1 MASSTSGLKGNPASK
16 RIGNVNHK
24 ATRAR
29 SWARNEKRKEARRA
43 AQDAAHT
50 RNVERGFTTW
60 SEAKAKRA
68 AGRAS

>member
-1 MASSTSGLKGNPASK
+1 MASSTNGLKGNPASK
-16 RIGNVNHK
+16 RIGNPNHK
-24 ATRAR
+24 AARAR
-29 SWARNEKRKEARRA
+29 SWERGQKRKAARQA

-68 AGRAS
+68 AARA